1 MPYAMREQLLNDTA
15 VVIGASETDTPV
27 TDKISIT
34 AADATD
40 GMIIDITASSVTD
53 AGADSSIIAKLQSRY
68 SATGGW
74 EDSKTVV
81 IAGNDTYTIK
91 LLPQVS
97 GDQQYLPLRPEI
109 RVVVSSGAGDAA
121 TISSVR
127 VSRLEK

>member
-1 MPYAMREQLLNDTA
+1 MPYMMREQLLNDTS
-15 VVIGASETDTPV
+15 VVIGAGETDTPV
-27 TDKISIT
+27 TGKISIT

-40 GMIIDITASSVTD
+40 GMIIDITAGSTTVA
-53 AGADSSIIAKLQSRY
+53 AGITAKLQSRF

-74 EDSKTVV
+74 EDSKTVS
-81 IAGNDTYTIK
+81 ITGDDTFTIK
-91 LLPQVS
+91 LLPQVT
-97 GDQQYLPLRPEI
+97 GDQQYIPLRPEI